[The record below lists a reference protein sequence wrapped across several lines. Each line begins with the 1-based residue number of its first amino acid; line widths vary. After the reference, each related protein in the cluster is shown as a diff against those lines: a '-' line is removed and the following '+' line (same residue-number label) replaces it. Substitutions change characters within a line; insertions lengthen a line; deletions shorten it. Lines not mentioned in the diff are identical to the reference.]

1 LRPYRPKHKNSKIKL
16 PGNIMSETNEHECSA
31 IDAYIRRAIEQSTE
45 DGPQHPDE
53 SPYASSAKSQVDRL
67 LARAAHI
74 NEDIACVAEIV
85 SHTSADVSD
94 DISFCKRLA
103 EDLES
108 YDQSI
113 DALSEVIDEG
123 WEPVLTVAAE
133 NDDAESKPAIGQPAN
148 AHDLQEQLA
157 LQNEMIRNLESK
169 LEHLANNSE
178 DQNISSPRLIDDAER
193 IHSDPYL
200 NRVIIATNTTGNLKF
215 PLNQSIINIGR
226 EALNDIHI
234 RSRFISRFH
243 ARIVSD
249 FDGAI
254 IEDLESRNGLTVNS
268 KKVRRQKLRSGDLID
283 LGKTQLRYI
292 DLTEGSAGEGS
303 A

>member
-1 LRPYRPKHKNSKIKL
+1 V
-16 PGNIMSETNEHECSA
+16 SETNQHNCSE
-31 IDAYIRRAIEQSTE
+31 IDAFIRRANAQDTADGLPHLDEHADADTE
-45 DGPQHPDE
+45 APNDE
-53 SPYASSAKSQVDRL
+53 PQVDRL
-67 LARAAHI
+67 LARAADV
-74 NEDIACVAEIV
+74 NANLASVVDFVTL
-85 SHTSADVSD
+85 TSASVQDE
-94 DISFCKRLA
+94 ISFCRRLT

-123 WEPVLTVAAE
+123 WEPVLTEAVGNTEAEANTDTVA
-133 NDDAESKPAIGQPAN
+133 KPATGPVSSAD
-148 AHDLQEQLA
+148 DLHEQLA

-178 DQNISSPRLIDDAER
+178 VKNISSPPLIDDAER

-200 NRVIIATNTTGNLKF
+200 NRVIIATNTNGNLKF
-215 PLNQSIINIGR
+215 PLNQNIITIGR
-226 EALNDIHI
+226 EALNDIHV

-249 FDGAI
+249 DDGAI
-254 IEDLESRNGLTVNS
+254 IEDLDSRNGLTVNS
-268 KKVRRQKLRSGDLID
+268 KKVQRQKLRSGDLID

-292 DLTEGSAGEGS
+292 DLTEGSASEGR